1 MPVMDLNRPVA
12 SPPAGHVSNFDDP
25 QNEAALAY
33 TTLALSLAT
42 VTLFCWFRFLVKYCI
57 MGKLY
62 LEDCKRNLSVVNKF
76 SDTNAGVDLIP
87 PAWVR
92 SPSPNAHAR
101 FNTKNLQI
109 AAIVHI
115 ACGFQI
121 NQFAPIIHSWDMT
134 MLTFG
139 KYLMWYRI
147 SSIFYNI
154 AIVLIKVAMLIQVLR
169 IFVPRGSQSKT
180 YYVVH
185 GLIWLNVLYYTI
197 IVFLMLFNCQ
207 PIEKAWKPWL
217 PGKCMEIGIIAMSTA
232 AVNLIGDLSILFLT
246 QKVIWNLMRV
256 DRKQRLRLSIVFLAG
271 IVPCGFAVMCLFYN
285 DKQMHSTDF
294 TRDSWY
300 MSIACYGEIA
310 SGMFVLFL
318 PVVPKFFTHLK
329 TASSFSLLS
338 NKRTLVS
345 SDDGHVVS
353 RGGGVAKKKSLFH
366 ISYTQKE
373 SAEKLVV
380 NVTSTVSVRSEMADG
395 GGGGG
400 SEVGMMTRERE
411 GV

>member
-1 MPVMDLNRPVA
+1 MDLNQPVA
-12 SPPAGHVSNFDDP
+12 TPPAGHVSNFDHP

-42 VTLFCWFRFLVKYCI
+42 VTLFCWFRFLVKHYI

-62 LEDCKRNLSVVNKF
+62 LEDY
-76 SDTNAGVDLIP
+76 LIP
-87 PAWVR
+87 PAW
-92 SPSPNAHAR
+92 
-101 FNTKNLQI
+101 I

-185 GLIWLNVLYYTI
+185 GLIWMNVLYYSI

-207 PIEKAWKPWL
+207 PIQKAWKPWL
-217 PGKCMEIGIIAMSTA
+217 PGKCMQIGIIAMSTA
-232 AVNLIGDLSILFLT
+232 VVNLIGDLSILFLT

-256 DRKQRLRLSIVFLAG
+256 ERRQRLKLSIVFLAG
-271 IVPCGFAVMCLFYN
+271 IVPCGFAVMCLYYN

-294 TRDSWY
+294 TRDSMY

-329 TASSFSLLS
+329 TASSFSRLS
-338 NKRTLVS
+338 TKRTLAS
-345 SDDGHVVS
+345 SDGGNIAS

-373 SAEKLVV
+373 SDEKLVV
-380 NVTSTVSVRSEMADG
+380 NVTSTVSVRTEMASG
-395 GGGGG
+395 
-400 SEVGMMTRERE
+400 VGVGA
-411 GV
+411 GVSLRW